1 MNYWLMKTEPDTFSI
16 EDLKNSPNQ
25 ESNWDGV
32 RNYQARNIMRDEMKK
47 GDLVFIYHSS
57 CKDVGIAGLA
67 IVSKECH
74 PDLSALD
81 PKSPYFDPKATKE
94 EPRWYLVTVKWKKT
108 FKRLIPLKELKTYP
122 EIKDMVLLNRSRLS
136 VQPVSKAEFDFILN
150 L

>member
-1 MNYWLMKTEPDTFSI
+1 
-16 EDLKNSPNQ
+16 
-25 ESNWDGV
+25 
-32 RNYQARNIMRDEMKK
+32 MKK
-47 GDLVFIYHSS
+47 QDLVFIYHSS

-122 EIKDMVLLNRSRLS
+122 ELKDMVLLNRSRLS
-136 VQPVSKAEFDFILN
+136 VQPVSKAEFDFILK